1 VDENGYVVS
10 SEKEEEVGYNKTK
23 SSSSDRSAWGK

>member
-10 SEKEEEVGYNKTK
+10 SEKEEEVEYNKK
-23 SSSSDRSAWGK
+23 FIFGQKCLG